1 MSFFSCL
8 LLLILKYISLLSPKY
23 EIQRTWPP
31 HKRADYEVK
40 NLTICQLTFYI
51 NFSLLIFGT

>member
-23 EIQRTWPP
+23 ETQHTWSQ
-31 HKRADYEVK
+31 HKRPDYEVK
-40 NLTICQLTFYI
+40 KLISHRSFCNNYSFP
-51 NFSLLIFGT
+51 IFGI